1 MATVKKSQGFSIIE
15 VLIASAIGL
24 ITLGV
29 IYGAYQAGWKTFQ
42 FNQKRMD
49 VINKLS
55 LSIDGIKKEAREG
68 KEFKS
73 YGDFE
78 DYDFPDFESIP
89 SNSLIFTTSDTMVV
103 VFYISKEES
112 SKDDVMEDVLH
123 KMVFDISTQKMVED
137 RVITRKE
144 ISSSDPDA
152 SKFELNFNISDS
164 SADITLTAKWTYR
177 NQPEKSKSMS
187 SVIHLRNW
195 GR

>member
-1 MATVKKSQGFSIIE
+1 MKKSQGFTIIE
-15 VLIASAIGL
+15 ILIASAVGL

-42 FNQKRMD
+42 FNQRRME
-49 VINKLS
+49 VISKLS
-55 LSIDGIKKEAREG
+55 LSIDGIKKETREG
-68 KEFKS
+68 EKFKS
-73 YGDFE
+73 YEEFA
-78 DYDFPDFESIP
+78 DYGFSVSIP
-89 SNSLIFTTSDTMVV
+89 SNSLIFTTGDTMVV

-152 SKFELNFNISDS
+152 SEFELNFNISDS
-164 SADITLTAKWTYR
+164 SAEITLTANWTYR
-177 NQPEKSKSMS
+177 GKPKEKSIS

>member
-68 KEFKS
+68 KKFKS
-73 YGDFE
+73 YEEFANYGFSV
-78 DYDFPDFESIP
+78 SIP

-152 SKFELNFNISDS
+152 SEFELNFNISDS